1 METGVLHFFSSFLQL
16 DTVSEHHSR
25 SNSSRCVPWYG
36 CNLLKTQLKSTKTA
50 LVQALKCVYS
60 SVAGSL
66 SVSAGTF
73 QVLPGHHSA
82 RLQTAGRKKK
92 SRPRERRLPP
102 PASPARSPVCNWKEE
117 ERHTKRELCHRQT
130 RSTQSLDSKWD

>member
-1 METGVLHFFSSFLQL
+1 MLHFFSFLHL
-16 DTVSEHHSR
+16 DIVSKHHSR
-25 SNSSRCVPWYG
+25 SNSLRYVSWYG

-50 LVQALKCVYS
+50 LVQALNCVYS
-60 SVAGSL
+60 SVAGSF

-73 QVLPGHHSA
+73 QMLPGPHSA
-82 RLQTAGRKKK
+82 RLQAAGGEK

-102 PASPARSPVCNWKEE
+102 SAPPARSRDCKWKEE